1 MFPQTLKVKPN
12 TTVTFTMSKDTREV
26 HTATFGP
33 ASVLKTLSD
42 GFGGVDFPSQGLYPS
57 DPASIVVS
65 PTSHGDG
72 FGNTGALD
80 QEPGT
85 PQIPPSNKIDFTTP
99 GTYHFQ
105 CLIPPLH
112 AGDDRRPV
120 TGRKWGSAM
129 AASVSRGRRL
139 GAAGRHASR

>member
-12 TTVTFTMSKDTREV
+12 TTVTFTMSKDTREM

-42 GFGGVDFPSQGLYPS
+42 GFQGANFPSQGLYPS

-80 QEPGT
+80 TDSDT
-85 PQIPPSNKIDFTTP
+85 PTITPSNTIDFTTP

-105 CLIPPLH
+105 CLIHPFMQ
-112 AGDDRRPV
+112 GTIV
-120 TGRKWGSAM
+120 
-129 AASVSRGRRL
+129 VQ
-139 GAAGRHASR
+139 

>member
-1 MFPQTLKVKPN
+1 
-12 TTVTFTMSKDTREV
+12 MSKDTREV

-42 GFGGVDFPSQGLYPS
+42 GFQGANFPSQGLYPS
-57 DPASIVVS
+57 DPAAIVVS

-80 QEPGT
+80 NDPGT
-85 PQIPPSNKIDFTTP
+85 PQLPPSNTIDFTTP

-105 CLIPPLH
+105 CLIHPFMQ
-112 AGDDRRPV
+112 GTIV
-120 TGRKWGSAM
+120 
-129 AASVSRGRRL
+129 VQ
-139 GAAGRHASR
+139 

>member
-1 MFPQTLKVKPN
+1 M
-12 TTVTFTMSKDTREV
+12 

-42 GFGGVDFPSQGLYPS
+42 GFQGANFPSQGLYPS
-57 DPASIVVS
+57 DPAAIVVS

-80 QEPGT
+80 TDSDT
-85 PQIPPSNKIDFTTP
+85 PTIKPSNKIDFTTP

-105 CLIPPLH
+105 CLIHPFMH
-112 AGDDRRPV
+112 GHDRRPV
-120 TGRKWGSAM
+120 GRSRTERF
-129 AASVSRGRRL
+129 SVRRRPPRPAPPSR
-139 GAAGRHASR
+139 